1 MTKNSLQ
8 AKLLI
13 LVLAVTLTSI
23 IVISYISISTLQNAL
38 ESKALQQMVSIREVQ
53 KSTLENQFNNYRKQI
68 QTMAQSKYVIEAMKS
83 FEKSFKSY
91 PSELL
96 QYEPQITLQQ
106 RSKELRSY
114 YTGEF
119 SEEFQKRNGI
129 KSDRINEVFS
139 RLSPEAIAFQHAFI
153 ADNPNPLGSKHLM
166 DKSAHVERR
175 EYAEFHANYHPYFRN
190 FLEKFGYYDIFLV
203 EPENGRVV
211 YSVFKELD
219 YATSLLDGP
228 YSQSN
233 FAAAFRAVQGS
244 RNSDLVKMVDFDE
257 YYPSYQSAA
266 SFLSVPI
273 IDGDE
278 PVGVLVFQIPI
289 DQINTTMTNSGSWN
303 SVGLGRSGE
312 TYMVSNDYSMR
323 NDSRLLIEDP
333 DSYFGILQKQNT
345 AAEKITR
352 IRSLQSSILIQN
364 AKSEATIR
372 AIQGEKGTVLV
383 TNYLGNQVL
392 SAFSPLNIPDV
403 NWAII
408 SEIEEAEVNE
418 YTNELIMLIIA
429 IAILISIVAMLI
441 TLFYVRSSLAKPL
454 KQMVAQVQE
463 LEITKTLDLRR
474 KDEIGQ
480 IANAIDLFTTRLF
493 EIVTKIKDRA
503 ADISSSSQ
511 ILAEGSQDLATRT
524 EEQSS
529 SLEETA
535 SAMEEMTSNVQQNA
549 ESANHANHISQ
560 NMRDVVEERKSLLQ
574 SLLDQTISSNQSD
587 IDKVRESNGEYFV
600 KAEQMNDQM
609 VLAMKGIGESSEKI
623 SGITSVINDIA
634 FQTNLLAL
642 NASVEAARAGEHGKG
657 FAVVAAEVRNLAHR
671 SAEASEEI
679 STLIKNSLEQVAKGT
694 SLMGEVNTVVQE
706 MIQKADQ
713 ALEALKENSR
723 QNLEKLNNQTNDNL
737 KEIQTAVSEVT
748 DLIENIKAA
757 SNEQAE
763 GIRQVNIAVSELD
776 RITQQNALLVDESA
790 TTSRLMSDHSN
801 ELMKIIE
808 VFKLEQIEYK
818 PEEGSGSSQKL
829 LTNTR
834 NNQSSGGIRPSRSID
849 HGLPDFE

>member
-1 MTKNSLQ
+1 MSKNSLQ

-23 IVISYISISTLQNAL
+23 SVISYISISTIQNAL
-38 ESKALQQMVSIREVQ
+38 ESKAFQQMVSIREVQ
-53 KSTLENQFNNYRKQI
+53 KSALENQFNNYRKQI
-68 QTMAQSKYVIEAMKS
+68 QTMAQSNYVIEAMKS
-83 FEKSFKSY
+83 FDMSYKSY
-91 PSELL
+91 PNELL
-96 QYEPQITLQQ
+96 HYESQITIQQ
-106 RSKELRSY
+106 RAKELRSY
-114 YTGEF
+114 YTGDF
-119 SEEFQKRNGI
+119 SEEFINKNGRRT
-129 KSDRINEVFS
+129 DRINEFFS
-139 RLSPEAIAFQHAFI
+139 RLSPEAIAFQHTFI
-153 ADNPNPLGSKHLM
+153 ADNPNPLGSKHLLN
-166 DKSAHVERR
+166 KPTHAERG
-175 EYAEFHANYHPYFRN
+175 EYAAFHAHYHPYFRN

-203 EPENGRVV
+203 EPENGKVV

-219 YATSLLDGP
+219 FATSLVDGP
-228 YSQSN
+228 FSQSN

-257 YYPSYQSAA
+257 YYPSYQSPA

-273 IDGDE
+273 VDGDE
-278 PVGVLVFQIPI
+278 QVGVLIFQIPI

-303 SVGLGRSGE
+303 SVGLGKSGE

-333 DSYFGILQKQNT
+333 DSFFGNLQQQNIST
-345 AAEKITR
+345 EKIAR
-352 IRSLQSSILIQN
+352 IRSLQSSILTQN
-364 AKSEATIR
+364 AESEATTR
-372 AIQGEKGTVLV
+372 AIEGEKGTALV
-383 TNYLGNQVL
+383 TNYLGNRVL
-392 SAFSPLNIPDV
+392 SAYSPLNIPDV
-403 NWAII
+403 TWAII

-418 YTNELIMLIIA
+418 YTNKLIMLIIA
-429 IAILISIVAMLI
+429 IAILISTIAMLI
-441 TLFYVRSSLAKPL
+441 TFFYVRSSLAKPL

-474 KDEIGQ
+474 RDEIGQ
-480 IANAIDLFTTRLF
+480 IANAIDLFTNRLF
-493 EIVTKIKDRA
+493 EIVTKIKERA

-560 NMRDVVEERKSLLQ
+560 NMREVVEERKSLLQ
-574 SLLDQTISSNQSD
+574 SLLDQTITSNQSD

-679 STLIKNSLEQVAKGT
+679 STLIKNSLEQVTKGT

-723 QNLEKLNNQTNDNL
+723 QNLEKLNSQTSDNL

-763 GIRQVNIAVSELD
+763 GIRQVNVAVSELD

-790 TTSRLMSDHSN
+790 TTSRLMSEHSN

-808 VFKLEQIEYK
+808 VFKLEQIEFK
-818 PEEGSGSSQKL
+818 PDEVSGSSQKL
-829 LTNTR
+829 LTNIK
-834 NNQSSGGIRPSRSID
+834 NNQSSVGRPSTSMD
-849 HGLPDFE
+849 DGLPDFE

>member
-1 MTKNSLQ
+1 MSKNSLQ

-23 IVISYISISTLQNAL
+23 SVISYISISTIQNAL
-38 ESKALQQMVSIREVQ
+38 EAKAFQQMVSIREVQ
-53 KSTLENQFNNYRKQI
+53 KSALENQFNNYRKQI
-68 QTMAQSKYVIEAMKS
+68 QTMAQSNYVIEAMKS
-83 FEKSFKSY
+83 FDMSYRSY

-96 QYEPQITLQQ
+96 NYESQITIQQ
-106 RSKELRSY
+106 RAKELRSY
-114 YTGEF
+114 YTGDF
-119 SEEFQKRNGI
+119 SEEFINKNGRRT
-129 KSDRINEVFS
+129 DRINELFS

-153 ADNPNPLGSKHLM
+153 SDNPNPLGSKHLM
-166 DKSAHVERR
+166 DKPTHAERG
-175 EYAEFHANYHPYFRN
+175 EYAAFHAHYHPYFRN

-203 EPENGRVV
+203 EPENGKVV

-219 YATSLLDGP
+219 FATSLVDGP
-228 YSQSN
+228 FSQSN

-257 YYPSYQSAA
+257 YYPSYQSPA

-273 IDGDE
+273 VDGDE
-278 PVGVLVFQIPI
+278 QVGVLIFQIPI
-289 DQINTTMTNSGSWN
+289 DQINSTMTNSGSWN
-303 SVGLGRSGE
+303 SVGLGKTGE

-333 DSYFGILQKQNT
+333 DSFFGNLQQQNIST
-345 AAEKITR
+345 EKIAR

-364 AKSEATIR
+364 AKSEATTR
-372 AIQGEKGTVLV
+372 AIQGEKGTALV
-383 TNYLGNQVL
+383 TNYLGNTVL
-392 SAFSPLNIPDV
+392 SAYSPLNIPDV
-403 NWAII
+403 TWAII

-418 YTNELIMLIIA
+418 YTNKLIMLIIA
-429 IAILISIVAMLI
+429 IAILISIIAMLI
-441 TLFYVRSSLAKPL
+441 TFLYVRSSLAKPL

-474 KDEIGQ
+474 RDEIGQ

-493 EIVTKIKDRA
+493 EIVNKIKERA

-574 SLLDQTISSNQSD
+574 SLLDQTITSNQSD

-679 STLIKNSLEQVAKGT
+679 STLIKNSLEQVTKGT

-723 QNLEKLNNQTNDNL
+723 QNLEKLNSQTSDNL
-737 KEIQTAVSEVT
+737 NEIQTAVSEVT

-808 VFKLEQIEYK
+808 VFKLEQIEFK
-818 PEEGSGSSQKL
+818 PDQVSGSSQKL
-829 LTNTR
+829 LTNIK
-834 NNQSSGGIRPSRSID
+834 NNQSSVGRTKTSVD
-849 HGLPDFE
+849 DGLPDFE

>member
-53 KSTLENQFNNYRKQI
+53 KSALENQFNNYRKQI

-372 AIQGEKGTVLV
+372 AIQGEKGTALV

-441 TLFYVRSSLAKPL
+441 TFFYVRSSLAKPL

-818 PEEGSGSSQKL
+818 PEEGSVSSQKL